1 MREHS
6 LYVADRT
13 LAPLFFKVILERR
26 LIILKYMIRWSF
38 YIMGLILFSFGIS
51 LTIKVQHLG
60 IHPWDVLNVAFY
72 NNIGLTIG
80 SWAIIFSVLLIAVSW
95 VLDKSYIKLGTFLNA
110 ILIGV
115 FVDFFLWIDFLPT
128 ASFTWTDILVI
139 LAGIVSMGFGGG
151 MYNAAG
157 VGSGPRDGFMLS
169 IADKLQAPIGR
180 IRIITESVVLVIG
193 FLLGGPVFLFTII
206 FTFIQSPLFQYSYLK
221 LSNLIRRLESKYV
234 KKEYA

>member
-1 MREHS
+1 MPYDFEQILNGRR
-6 LYVADRT
+6 L
-13 LAPLFFKVILERR
+13 VIL
-26 LIILKYMIRWSF
+26 KHVIRWSF
-38 YIMGLILFSFGIS
+38 YILGLILFSFGIS

-60 IHPWDVLNVAFY
+60 IHPWDVLNVALY
-72 NNIGLTIG
+72 NKVGLSIG
-80 SWAIIFSVLLIAVSW
+80 SWAIIFSILLIVISW
-95 VLDKSYIKLGTFLNA
+95 ILDKSYIKIGTFLNA

-115 FVDFFLWIDFLPT
+115 FVDLFLWIDLLPD

-139 LAGIVSMGFGGG
+139 LSGIVVMGIGGG

-169 IADKLQAPIGR
+169 IADKLRAPIGR

-221 LSNLIRRLESKYV
+221 LSNFIRRLESKYL